1 MASLTFSHPGQ
12 DGSGMVSELALAD
25 ASHTKRWSRYGD
37 MAAVGAVAVGILAA
51 IFTMLDYQ
59 RNVYGDMLRVGIKAE
74 VAPLIIRLDEM
85 DKRFS
90 ARLDNVDRRLGDMN
104 SRLGDINSRID
115 ETHRRIDVT
124 NQRLEGLAK
133 DVGEINVRVG
143 RLEGRIGK

>member
-12 DGSGMVSELALAD
+12 DGSGMISELALAD

-37 MAAVGAVAVGILAA
+37 MAAVGAVAVSILAA
-51 IFTMLDYQ
+51 VFTMLDYQ
-59 RNVYGDMLRVGIKAE
+59 RSVYADMLRVGIKAE
-74 VAPLIIRLDEM
+74 VAPLITRLDEM

-90 ARLDNVDRRLGDMN
+90 ARLDNVDRRLGD
-104 SRLGDINSRID
+104 INGRID
-115 ETHRRIDVT
+115 ETNRRLDIT